1 MPLKILVADDHP
13 LVLEGIRTLLQ
24 DIDPNL
30 CVLEAK
36 GFAEVKNII
45 AKELKLD
52 LVILDLTMPEMD
64 GMHSIVELR
73 HARPCLPI
81 VIVSASEEASDIRNA
96 INSGANGYIPK
107 SSGNEVMQ
115 NALRLVLSGGLY
127 LPAQWATFSKTNTD
141 RETLTLRQQEIMEQL
156 AIGKT
161 NKEIAR
167 IFAISDKTVKAHLSD
182 IFKRL
187 EVGNRTQAVHQA
199 KKQGLLKNAGD
210 N

>member
-1 MPLKILVADDHP
+1 MSLKILVADDHP

-24 DIDPNL
+24 GIEPDL

-36 GFAEVKNII
+36 GFSEVKKII

-52 LVILDLTMPEMD
+52 LVILDLAMPGMD

-73 HARPCLPI
+73 HKRPCLPI

-127 LPAQWATFSKTNTD
+127 LPAQWAGLSRTNNNG
-141 RETLTLRQQEIMEQL
+141 ETLTLRQQEIMEQL

-167 IFAISDKTVKAHLSD
+167 IFSISDKTVKAHLSD

-199 KKQGLLKNAGD
+199 KKQGLLKNAG
-210 N
+210 NN